1 MAANVWWMSDGC
13 GFRPNK
19 NLEITELFL
28 SEEESRSS
36 FQTLEDCFT
45 LKKREIDKW
54 SHDPLFG

>member
-19 NLEITELFL
+19 NPEITELFL

-36 FQTLEDCFT
+36 FQTLED
-45 LKKREIDKW
+45 
-54 SHDPLFG
+54 SLFHLEKERD

>member
-19 NLEITELFL
+19 NPEITELFL

-36 FQTLEDCFT
+36 FQTLEDSLFHLEKERDLT
-45 LKKREIDKW
+45 LERI
-54 SHDPLFG
+54 L